1 MNKKILLSVIFSL
14 LLCAIKIP
22 ATAQQPSLNIAPSA
36 TQNKISLDVKGMD
49 IVDVLKM
56 LATRSGMNIVIGK
69 NVAGKVTLFLK
80 DVDTQDAFEIILLA
94 NGLAYDKQENIVN
107 IMTAKDYELLYGAPF
122 KDKKQA
128 RIVKLNYAKAV
139 DLARSLNQFKTN
151 AGRIIVDDGSNT
163 LAIIDVPEVT
173 KAMEDFISQTDT
185 PLETK
190 IFDLNYAQ
198 AEKLNTK
205 LQEILTKNV
214 GRIKIDERTNKMVVT
229 DYPAKVKEM
238 TEIIEAFDEKNLQVL
253 IDAQIINLTPS
264 DQFQMGVDWDYWIK
278 KYFDLKVALPVNPV
292 TAGAMFIGTTKVTS
306 APNKPGQYKAVI
318 DILRTIGDTKVLS
331 SPRIITLNNQ
341 EAKIHVGTRDAYIT
355 STISQSG
362 TGTAVTSQ
370 SVNFVDVGI
379 QLHVTPT
386 INKDG
391 FVTMKIKPELSDATR
406 TDLTSEGQITQ
417 VPIVSTSESESTVM
431 VKDGVTIIIGG
442 LRKDKRTKTVKKI
455 PVLGDIPGLGMIFR
469 STDDKTEVNELIIL
483 LTPHIMTGEKSY
495 SDFSELP
502 PNDGVVV
509 KMEKGNIVIN
519 KTSGTPD
526 PEPEY
531 HRSIINKI
539 KTIALFNQPNGKKE
553 KGEVKLNFTLSKDG
567 TLIGEPIVLE
577 TNNSALSLPALVAVK
592 SSAPFSPFP
601 EQMQKDK
608 ETFSI
613 SLAYE

>member
-1 MNKKILLSVIFSL
+1 MSRKIFLSVILSL
-14 LLCAIKIP
+14 LLCAIKVP
-22 ATAQQPSLNIAPSA
+22 ATAQQPSLNIAPSGSP
-36 TQNKISLDVKGMD
+36 NKISLDVKGMD
-49 IVDVLKM
+49 VVDVLKM

-107 IMTAKDYELLYGAPF
+107 IMTARDYELLYGAPF

-128 RIVKLNYAKAV
+128 RIIKLNYAKAA

-151 AGRIIVDDGSNT
+151 AGRIIVDEASNT

-198 AEKLNTK
+198 AEKINTK

-214 GRIKIDERTNKMVVT
+214 GRIKIDERTNKIVVT
-229 DYPAKVKEM
+229 DYPPKVKEI
-238 TEIIEAFDEKNLQVL
+238 TEIINAFDEKNMQVL

-278 KYFDLKVALPVNPV
+278 KYFDLKVALPVNPL
-292 TAGAMFIGTTKVTS
+292 TASAMFIGTTKTG
-306 APNKPGQYKAVI
+306 APNKPGQYKAII

-355 STISQSG
+355 STTSQSG
-362 TGTAVTSQ
+362 TGTAITSQ

-391 FVTMKIKPELSDATR
+391 FVTMKIKPELSDAIR
-406 TDLTSEGQITQ
+406 TDLISDNQTTQ

-455 PVLGDIPGLGMIFR
+455 PILGDIPGLGMIFK
-469 STDDKTEVNELIIL
+469 STDDKVEVNELIIL
-483 LTPHIMTGEKSY
+483 LTPHIMSGEKAY
-495 SDFSELP
+495 SDFSEVP
-502 PNDGVVV
+502 PNNGVVA
-509 KMEKGNIVIN
+509 KMEKGDIVIT
-519 KTSGTPD
+519 KTSGAPD
-526 PEPEY
+526 TSLEY
-531 HRSIINKI
+531 HNSIINKI

-553 KGEVKLNFTLSKDG
+553 KGEVKLNFTLSRDG
-567 TLIGEPIVLE
+567 SLIGEPYVLE
-577 TNNSALSLPALVAVK
+577 TTNSALSLPALVAVK
-592 SSAPFSPFP
+592 SSAPFKPFP
-601 EQMQKDK
+601 AQMQKDK